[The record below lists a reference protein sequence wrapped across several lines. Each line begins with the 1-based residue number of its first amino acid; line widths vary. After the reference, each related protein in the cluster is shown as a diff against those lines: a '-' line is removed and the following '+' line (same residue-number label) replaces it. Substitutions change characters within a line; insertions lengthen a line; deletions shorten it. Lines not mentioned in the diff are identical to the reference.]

1 MKDVRVFFFS
11 TDQLLRGYVLKCP
24 EPESRRPPFSPRRTW
39 EKTMDELEFST
50 DSTQLSKDDLEQLA
64 TFAKRRKYTSPPKS
78 EYNLLFPSFFL
89 I

>member
-1 MKDVRVFFFS
+1 
-11 TDQLLRGYVLKCP
+11 
-24 EPESRRPPFSPRRTW
+24 
-39 EKTMDELEFST
+39 MDELKLEQFT